1 MASSL
6 FLTERDAEL
15 DDNAPKVAGRI
26 VTTMPKAK
34 EVRPIVE
41 RCITIARRSLA
52 HSSAADEFAPSAER
66 GTDAWKSWRTS
77 DQYQQWNAKIAPAV
91 AARRRVLQIL
101 GDKEAVG
108 IVFDEIAPR
117 FADRP
122 GGYTRIMRLAQP
134 RLGDAGQRVILE
146 FVGVRDRATSKSAK
160 PAFDSGT
167 EEKAE
172 EAAEESAAAVAKS
185 PDGKGPDDLKVV
197 EGIGPKVEEA
207 LKAAGI
213 AGWAELADAET
224 DKLTEILTEADG
236 NFAGQDP
243 TTWPKQAKMAVDGD
257 WDGLK
262 TWQDELDGGKVVDKS
277 KSDDDAEE

>member
-1 MASSL
+1 MRHRRKGRRLGRSASHRKAMLRNMASSL

-15 DDNAPKVAGRI
+15 DDNAPKVKGRI

-52 HSSAADEFAPSAER
+52 HSSAAEEFAPSAER
-66 GTDAWKSWRTS
+66 GTDAWKSWRSS
-77 DQYQQWNAKIAPAV
+77 DNYQQWNAKIAPAV
-91 AARRRVLQIL
+91 TARRRVLQIL

-146 FVGVRDRATSKSAK
+146 FVGVRDRVTTKSAK
-160 PAFDSGT
+160 PAFDNAA

-172 EAAEESAAAVAKS
+172 DEAPAEEAVEETEAAVEEAEATADDATDAKAEES
-185 PDGKGPDDLKVV
+185 G
-197 EGIGPKVEEA
+197 
-207 LKAAGI
+207 
-213 AGWAELADAET
+213 
-224 DKLTEILTEADG
+224 
-236 NFAGQDP
+236 
-243 TTWPKQAKMAVDGD
+243 
-257 WDGLK
+257 
-262 TWQDELDGGKVVDKS
+262 
-277 KSDDDAEE
+277 DAEEKADD